1 MPVSFSFYFHVI
13 SANVDLTESFCFTGT
28 TNAENKVKKKKT
40 IVNERP
46 TSLLQTLLIW
56 LSSASADKN
65 SVPKDLEFH
74 LKLPVEL
81 DNV

>member
-1 MPVSFSFYFHVI
+1 ML
-13 SANVDLTESFCFTGT
+13 N
-28 TNAENKVKKKKT
+28 NKVKKKT

-46 TSLLQTLLIW
+46 TSLIQTLLIR
-56 LSSASADKN
+56 LSSASEDKN
-65 SVPKDLEFH
+65 SVPKDLKFH